1 MDNADSDLGLIRFAT
16 LLPIMGFIIKKS
28 MDAWSSSI
36 AISSIIQYS
45 LMTLYIAFVIGLVI
59 NQARTGTIVSTNF
72 KTFFVVLGFLL
83 LVYVA
88 IIVLY
93 AIHYP
98 RLQYGFITPSV
109 SESINN
115 WIMVPLWLLIFY
127 NIFNFIE
134 CQKKPGCPQNV
145 TFYTMAILAFGLM
158 QLYIVYTSYNMV
170 NLWPTDDI
178 HFE

>member
-1 MDNADSDLGLIRFAT
+1 
-16 LLPIMGFIIKKS
+16 

-59 NQARTGTIVSTNF
+59 NQARTSTISVSTNF

-88 IIVLY
+88 IIALY
-93 AIHYP
+93 AIRYS
-98 RLQYGFITPSV
+98 RLQYGFITPSI

-127 NIFNFIE
+127 NMFNFIE
-134 CQKKPGCPQNV
+134 CQKKLGCPLNV
-145 TFYTMAILAFGLM
+145 TSYTMAILAFGLM
-158 QLYIVYTSYNMV
+158 QLYIVYNSYLMV

-178 HFE
+178 YYK